1 MLLVHLQGIFHSG
14 ANEGAWP
21 YFYLHLHD
29 FYGINL
35 GKYTVRP
42 VDPYRNGAI
51 FSGSRELFKISQGWT
66 PRLVASA
73 VGRAGAAG
81 ESDREIFF
89 QQDFPVGFSE
99 DHPGM
104 SKRARDS
111 PYNQWIVGCTTINAD
126 PLWEITKYKPYI

>member
-51 FSGSRELFKISQGWT
+51 SSGSRELFKISQGWT

-81 ESDREIFF
+81 ESPTVIFF
-89 QQDFPVGFSE
+89 PAGFPRRIF
-99 DHPGM
+99 
-104 SKRARDS
+104 
-111 PYNQWIVGCTTINAD
+111 
-126 PLWEITKYKPYI
+126 